1 MDLFST
7 HIHEIQLQDADGL
20 WDSIINHVKEE
31 REKTPH
37 SKRNRYSLT
46 GEKSYHSEDNL
57 VALEGVEWSNQLKL
71 LCYKATEDYAKFV
84 QKPILPI
91 DQVFINCWCMI
102 MGRGSYS
109 IQHSHP
115 GAIYSGVFW
124 IQVPTDMPKDQG
136 QFVVVDPR
144 QGARLSMF
152 NPEGWDVQ
160 PTRSHGLV
168 FDSWVEHLVQPHFI
182 DGERISISWNVAF

>member
-1 MDLFST
+1 MDLFHT
-7 HIHEIQLQDADGL
+7 HVHEIQLQEADEL
-20 WDSIINHVKEE
+20 WDQVIAHITEE

-46 GEKSYHSEDNL
+46 GENSYHSEDNL
-57 VALEGVEWSNQLKL
+57 VTLDTEWSKQLKL
-71 LCYKATEDYAKFV
+71 LCYKATEDFSKFV
-84 QKPILPI
+84 QKPLLPI
-91 DQVFINCWCMI
+91 DQVFINCWAMI

-115 GAIYSGVFW
+115 GATYSGVFW

-152 NPEGWDVQ
+152 SPEGFDIY

-168 FDSWVEHLVQPHFI
+168 FDSWLEHLVQPHFI